1 MEHRARDVRADSSRE
16 ECTMLTRRQ
25 LLKRGAVGAGG
36 AMLPGLLRGAPAFAA
51 PSPAGLLTKFR
62 DPLPLLSAN
71 AIDARG
77 GGTVRLTAKA
87 FSQQLHSQLP
97 STPLFGYARTA
108 DGVAAYPGPT
118 LLVNQDV
125 AVRMAY
131 TNALP
136 ADPPAWLNPG
146 ATATTQGGY
155 DQFAAV
161 KAGTR
166 GKVRMLTHLHG
177 GLVLSRDDGNPSA
190 GAIYQRDGD
199 GNFVTDAA
207 GNLIVVGDYRDGFGP
222 GETQWADYPFGQPG
236 SLLWF
241 HDHYLGD
248 TRMNVVAGL
257 AAGCI
262 ITDELDT
269 FDGDDPLAL
278 PMGAYDIPLVV
289 QDKQFSL
296 SGEILYPFAP
306 ASTNGPW
313 IGEYFGDCML
323 VNGRIW
329 PSLTVEPAVYRF
341 RILNGSNARIL
352 DLDIAGAPMYVI
364 GSEGGFLP
372 EGTAPVPIKHV
383 VMAPAERYD
392 VIVDFRRLAGTT
404 VQMKNSPPRPPIAT
418 PAPPLSQVMQFTVRA
433 TASPGAPLSL
443 PKPSPGALG
452 TNERPLE
459 DLRRLGAP
467 LTGVVPA
474 RAIVLNEIGPDS
486 PGWHL
491 NLNAHGY
498 DHAATEIVDRDSV
511 EDWVYIN
518 TTGDTHPMHTHLFMF
533 QVMGRFPFDAQAYQ
547 AAYGT
552 SDGATAPPDTDPTNA
567 LRRFITGRLLAPAP
581 EEMGWKDTVKAN
593 PGQMTVI
600 RAKFALPAGAP
611 APQTY
616 VYHCH
621 IVEHED
627 NDMMR
632 PFIVH

>member
-1 MEHRARDVRADSSRE
+1 
-16 ECTMLTRRQ
+16 MLTRRQ
-25 LLKRGAVGAGG
+25 LFRRGAIGAGG
-36 AMLPGLLRGAPAFAA
+36 VMLPGLLRAAPALAA
-51 PSPAGLLTKFR
+51 PSPATALTKFR

-71 AIDARG
+71 ALDARA

-97 STPLFGYARTA
+97 STPLFGYARSA

-118 LLVNQDV
+118 LLANQDV
-125 AVRMAY
+125 AVRVAY

-136 ADPPAWLNPG
+136 EDPPAWLNPG
-146 ATATTQGGY
+146 ATLTGAGGY

-161 KAGTR
+161 KSGVR

-177 GLVLSRDDGNPSA
+177 GLVLGRDDGNPAA
-190 GAIYQRDGD
+190 GAIYQRDAAGDVVTDGD
-199 GNFVTDAA
+199 GNP
-207 GNLIVVGDYRDGFGP
+207 IPIGDYRDGFGP

-269 FDGDDPLAL
+269 FDGDNPLGL
-278 PMGAYDIPLVV
+278 PMGAYDIPLVI
-289 QDKQFSL
+289 QDKRFTMT
-296 SGEILYPFAP
+296 GEIVYPFAP

-329 PSLTVEPAVYRF
+329 PSLTVEPAIYRF
-341 RILNGSNARIL
+341 RLLNGSNARIL

-392 VIVDFRRLAGTT
+392 MIVDFRRLAGTT
-404 VQMKNSPPRPPIAT
+404 VQMKNSAPPPPVAT
-418 PAPPLSQVMQFTVRA
+418 PAPALTQVMQITVKA
-433 TASPGAPLSL
+433 AASAGAPLTL

-452 TNERPLE
+452 TNEQPLE
-459 DLRRLGAP
+459 DLRRRGAP
-467 LTGVVPA
+467 LAGNVKT
-474 RAIVLNEIGPDS
+474 RAIVLNEVGPETAS
-486 PGWHL
+486 WYL
-491 NLNAHGY
+491 NLNAKRY
-498 DHAATEIVDRDSV
+498 DDPTTEIVDRDAV
-511 EDWVYIN
+511 EDWVYVN
-518 TTGDTHPMHTHLFMF
+518 TTADTHPMHTHLFTF
-533 QVMGRFPFDAQAYQ
+533 QVMGRFGFNAKAYQ
-547 AAYGT
+547 AAYDT
-552 SDGATAPPDTDPTNA
+552 PNGATAPPGTDPTDA
-567 LRRFITGRLLAPAP
+567 LRQFITGPLLPPAP

-593 PGQMTVI
+593 PGQLTIV
-600 RAKFALPAGAP
+600 RAKFSLPPGASE
-611 APQTY
+611 PQHY

-632 PFIVH
+632 PFTVN